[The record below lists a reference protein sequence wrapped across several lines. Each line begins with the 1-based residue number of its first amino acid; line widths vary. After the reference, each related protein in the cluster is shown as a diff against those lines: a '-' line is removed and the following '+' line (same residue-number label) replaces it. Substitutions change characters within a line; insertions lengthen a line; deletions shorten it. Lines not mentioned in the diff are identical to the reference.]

1 MTGWVHAF
9 DQIQRALGTDDTGPV
24 EIWPEEAG
32 RDAHVSMRYA
42 SGTILKLDMPEKK
55 GPRMGGIFV
64 GEEGKIEINRNKFTT
79 NPRDFVKNP
88 PAPKLAEKWEGDGWV
103 AQGHIENWFDSIK
116 SRAKPNADV
125 EIGHRSTSMALLA
138 NISLATESTLH
149 WDPQRERITNIPE
162 ANDLLHYEYRKPWTL
177 EDA

>member
-1 MTGWVHAF
+1 
-9 DQIQRALGTDDTGPV
+9 
-24 EIWPEEAG
+24 
-32 RDAHVSMRYA
+32 
-42 SGTILKLDMPEKK
+42 MPS
-55 GPRMGGIFV
+55 RQL
-64 GEEGKIEINRNKFTT
+64 
-79 NPRDFVKNP
+79 P
-88 PAPKLAEKWEGDGWV
+88 PSKLASTITTRISASKKNSPRCCSNQATKTAREPLVVNGWIDV
-103 AQGHIENWFDSIK
+103 SEHTRNFLDCLK
-116 SRAKPNADV
+116 SRKACNCPV